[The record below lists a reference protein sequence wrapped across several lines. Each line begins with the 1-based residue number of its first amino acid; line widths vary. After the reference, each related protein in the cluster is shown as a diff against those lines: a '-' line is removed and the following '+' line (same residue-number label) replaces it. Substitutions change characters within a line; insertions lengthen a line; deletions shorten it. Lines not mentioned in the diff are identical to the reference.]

1 MVVIDEVIVL
11 VGVDDVVVVMV
22 VVVVVVGVEL
32 VVVLV
37 VVLLLLGS
45 YVSVSS
51 PELAASLAASCV
63 AADDVAAVPSR
74 GVGPVLPIAVSA
86 TSVCIYGS
94 AIVASPGA
102 STGGSSSSRAAAPWL
117 PVSVPSFSVYGCVS
131 SPGSGA
137 SPPSFT
143 DPRGGCI

>member
-11 VGVDDVVVVMV
+11 VGVEDVVVVMV

-51 PELAASLAASCV
+51 PELAASLAATCV
-63 AADDVAAVPSR
+63 PASNGAAVSSR
-74 GVGPVLPIAVSA
+74 GVGTVLPTAVPA
-86 TSVCIYGS
+86 TPVRVCGSVI
-94 AIVASPGA
+94 
-102 STGGSSSSRAAAPWL
+102 
-117 PVSVPSFSVYGCVS
+117 VS
-131 SPGSGA
+131 SP
-137 SPPSFT
+137 
-143 DPRGGCI
+143 

>member
-1 MVVIDEVIVL
+1 MVVVIDEVIVL

-51 PELAASLAASCV
+51 PELAASLAAACV
-63 AADDVAAVPSR
+63 DAADVAAVPS
-74 GVGPVLPIAVSA
+74 VVWAMCCPSLFPPLPCA
-86 TSVCIYGS
+86 SV
-94 AIVASPGA
+94 
-102 STGGSSSSRAAAPWL
+102 
-117 PVSVPSFSVYGCVS
+117 VP
-131 SPGSGA
+131 P
-137 SPPSFT
+137 
-143 DPRGGCI
+143 